1 MYPGPAMSAISLA
14 VMAVVVVALLATW
27 LALVFIAARHG
38 K

>member
-1 MYPGPAMSAISLA
+1 MYPNSAVSATSLA
-14 VMAVVVVALLATW
+14 VIAVVMVALLATW